1 MLQERWANKMNK
13 FFGFSLAAL
22 LWPMLIPHMLERPGV
37 QNAGEKSTRPTASQN
52 SEVAPNQGY
61 TLYALGHGQA
71 GDGTDLSIRV
81 CMRSDGT
88 KVTIA
93 HGLFKSMA
101 AAKTELERQLKQGGK
116 VLERGPRTNSSGKV
130 VGQRA
135 IAQFPA
141 TDVLPDR
148 AAVFFTEGRDYY
160 GISSS
165 SMVLA
170 VDMAR
175 RYYNY

>member
-1 MLQERWANKMNK
+1 MNK
-13 FFGFSLAAL
+13 FFGLSLTAL
-22 LWPMLIPHMLERPGV
+22 LWPMLTPGMLERPGV
-37 QNAGEKSTRPTASQN
+37 QNAGEKSTRTTASQN
-52 SEVAPNQGY
+52 KEAAPNHGY

-81 CMRSDGT
+81 CMSSDGT

-93 HGLFKSMA
+93 HGFFKSMA
-101 AAKTELERQLKQGGK
+101 AAKTELERQLRQGGK
-116 VLERGPRTNSSGKV
+116 VLERGPRTNASGKV
-130 VGQRA
+130 VGQRV
-135 IAQFPA
+135 IAQFSA

-148 AAVFFTEGRDYY
+148 AAILFTDGRDYY
-160 GISSS
+160 EISSS